1 MIKDFFQNFKIKR
14 KCEKFLKLAEK
25 IEEKK
30 GDKIIK
36 KKSINGITILTKW
49 ENNQAKKKVINKANY
64 KIKRI
69 QRYET

>member
-36 KKSINGITILTKW
+36 KKSINGITILTKL

>member
-49 ENNQAKKKVINKANY
+49 ENN
-64 KIKRI
+64 
-69 QRYET
+69 